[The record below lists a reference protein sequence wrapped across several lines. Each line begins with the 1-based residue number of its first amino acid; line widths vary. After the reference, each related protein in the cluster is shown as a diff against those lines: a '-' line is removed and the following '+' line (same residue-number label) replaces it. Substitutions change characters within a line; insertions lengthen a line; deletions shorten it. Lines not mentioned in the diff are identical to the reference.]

1 MIVRLGARI
10 WNVQEK
16 EERSIARKRSGKEV
30 SQGEVEAPFS
40 GGYDAQQAKCAPQEL
55 DQISG
60 GQISEHKVMS
70 EDAGE
75 VGIAR
80 GPSRLKDTDEEG
92 VCDSERSIT
101 RLKKEGNGFT
111 RPLSIP
117 PTTKVPY
124 K

>member
-1 MIVRLGARI
+1 MSKKKKKG
-10 WNVQEK
+10 
-16 EERSIARKRSGKEV
+16 V
-30 SQGEVEAPFS
+30 SQGREVEKKYRKEKWAPFS
-40 GGYDAQQAKCAPQEL
+40 GGYDAQQAKCAFQEL

-60 GQISEHKVMS
+60 GQISKHKVMS

-92 VCDSERSIT
+92 VCDSERSIN